1 MLVEQIQG
9 WLLQRMP
16 QTDEISFTIGDKTH
30 QIIRFDVVDRTDRYD
45 SVSAFYRRSI
55 AGNVKQLHQLAA
67 GGRQA
72 RQLIELLTVIR
83 GINERIP
90 QDNARAAL
98 MDENLTG
105 ARPRVELSPEHL
117 EVLNR
122 LTAETGLSRSEVIR
136 RCIFRQLHRLGQR
149 SDLLS
154 GWRQQRITRTWG
166 EVKSGLHRPRV
177 QCHDI
182 LRRRFVDEYEE
193 TLRKIDQDPAPF
205 EAFAEEY
212 TSNFY
217 GSDDYHNLKQR
228 GSEPFSYVENT
239 IEEHTKHSINFDSEE
254 DEFLADL
261 LEKA

>member
-1 MLVEQIQG
+1 
-9 WLLQRMP
+9 MP

-30 QIIRFDVVDRTDRYD
+30 EIIRYEVVDQADKYD

-55 AGNVKQLHQLAA
+55 AGNVKQLHQFAA

-90 QDNARAAL
+90 EDEARAAL
-98 MDENLTG
+98 VDEDLSG

-117 EVLNR
+117 EILDR
-122 LTAETGLSRSEVIR
+122 LTSETGLSRSEIIR
-136 RCIFRQLHRLGQR
+136 RCLFRQLHRLGQR
-149 SDLLS
+149 SGLLS
-154 GWRQQRITRTWG
+154 GWREKRITRTWE
-166 EVKSGLHRPRV
+166 EVRTGLHRPRV

-182 LRRRFVDEYEE
+182 LRRRFVDEYEQ
-193 TLRKIDQDPAPF
+193 TLRNIEQDPGPF

-217 GSDDYHNLKQR
+217 GTDGYQELEQR
-228 GSEPFSYVENT
+228 GSEPLSYVENT
-239 IEEHTKHSINFDSEE
+239 IEEQTDYSIRSGSEK
-254 DEFLADL
+254 DGFLADL
-261 LEKA
+261 LEEA